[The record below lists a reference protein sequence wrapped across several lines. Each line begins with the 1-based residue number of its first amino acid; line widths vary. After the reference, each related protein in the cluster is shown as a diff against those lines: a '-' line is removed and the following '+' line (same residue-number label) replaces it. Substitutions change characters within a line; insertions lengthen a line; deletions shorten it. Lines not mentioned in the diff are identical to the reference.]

1 MRSHEEK
8 TARCH
13 DYLTPQVNA
22 THRKQMVEWYVDFAD
37 AFALSKETLGVAVS
51 ILDRYLSSGNENSHE
66 ALKSLQAFQRAAVT
80 PFFNSLCA
88 ILRFFRWSR
97 VRLFSNFPIQP
108 SWGRSAAVVEAI
120 TFAAIDHRLYH
131 GPESDVRSSSSTFD
145 SLEGGI
151 RRFDFL
157 ITTQVDNLLV
167 ISTAAA
173 DSLAVVVADLST
185 YQREISH
192 ENDSKHAW

>member
-108 SWGRSAAVVEAI
+108 
-120 TFAAIDHRLYH
+120 L
-131 GPESDVRSSSSTFD
+131 
-145 SLEGGI
+145 
-151 RRFDFL
+151 
-157 ITTQVDNLLV
+157 
-167 ISTAAA
+167 TAAFTMGRRA
-173 DSLAVVVADLST
+173 MFARPPPPLTRLRGAFVDS
-185 YQREISH
+185 IS
-192 ENDSKHAW
+192 